1 MNVTIHIMNVKHIM
15 NVTILNVCIFVV
27 FLQIALQFELASN

>member
-15 NVTILNVCIFVV
+15 NVCIFVV